1 MNNDFA
7 STKKSRWMLV
17 DDNTEILSLL
27 TALVES
33 LTDAEVECHNS
44 AQSALSAFA
53 AAPGRYE
60 LVITDYEMPGVDG
73 VELCRQMIALSPTQK
88 ILLATGSGFF
98 TEAVARHA
106 GFTGL
111 LAKPFPIETL
121 RETLDKA
128 GITTETLAHA

>member
-1 MNNDFA
+1 MNNHFA
-7 STKKSRWMLV
+7 PTQKSRWMLV
-17 DDNTEILSLL
+17 DDNADVLSLL

-33 LTDAEVECHNS
+33 LTDAEVECHGS
-44 AQSALSAFA
+44 AKSALAAFA
-53 AAPGRYE
+53 AAPGRYD

-73 VELCRQMIALSPTQK
+73 VELCRQMLALAPAQK

-106 GFTGL
+106 GFSGL
-111 LAKPFPIETL
+111 LTKPFPIETL

-128 GITTETLAHA
+128 GIATEALAHT